1 MSNFSYAIIK
11 TVNDIAMLPNI
22 LAKAVNFVTH
32 NGHKNIS
39 NKNISKTYGGFTNS
53 DWEKVGNDMKRAL
66 ISFEKQDSCSP
77 KEPDNKT
84 G

>member
-1 MSNFSYAIIK
+1 MRNFVNVTIK

-39 NKNISKTYGGFTNS
+39 KTYGGFTNS
-53 DWEKVGNDMKRAL
+53 DWGKVGNDMKRGL
-66 ISFEKQDSCSP
+66 ISFGKAR
-77 KEPDNKT
+77 
-84 G
+84 